1 MQALRSCATT
11 WNARARGVQVLSLTG
26 LGHGGWLGDSAA
38 SGEIARRVRGLARRR
53 FALPSLPALPDLPTS
68 LPPLSGLASSAASA
82 VAALPSLPTPASFD
96 LESLA
101 FDIPGAAAA
110 RAAASAA
117 GAAAAATLPAPR
129 FFITRDRLLETAA
142 RAGVEPKA
150 AEQLW
155 GLLVAGDG
163 GGGFGV
169 APQPP
174 RVQIEGADAENKD
187 EDI

>member
-1 MQALRSCATT
+1 MRH
-11 WNARARGVQVLSLTG
+11 RARRGSVVVVVVWAVAIAAVLV
-26 LGHGGWLGDSAA
+26 AA
-38 SGEIARRVRGLARRR
+38 TQIVTFRQAVVGRETLAR
-53 FALPSLPALPDLPTS
+53 
-68 LPPLSGLASSAASA
+68 
-82 VAALPSLPTPASFD
+82 VQ
-96 LESLA
+96 
-101 FDIPGAAAA
+101 A
-110 RAAASAA
+110 RW
-117 GAAAAATLPAPR
+117 
-129 FFITRDRLLETAA
+129 AA

>member
-1 MQALRSCATT
+1 MAEDGVVGIYAGSQAREILLTMEQWEAKKA
-11 WNARARGVQVLSLTG
+11 ARNSPVSPSPRRLKVQPHDDGNGESAGKPSRAAKPAKRKPARGVDMTA
-26 LGHGGWLGDSAA
+26 HAA
-38 SGEIARRVRGLARRR
+38 SMKPV
-53 FALPSLPALPDLPTS
+53 
-68 LPPLSGLASSAASA
+68 
-82 VAALPSLPTPASFD
+82 
-96 LESLA
+96 
-101 FDIPGAAAA
+101 PGAAAA